1 MTKYNGFKNWNHWNV
16 SLWIQNDEPLYNTAR
31 LIRRK
36 HKNVKDAAQAMK
48 DILDEMG
55 LKKTPDGA
63 PYFASSLRCAL
74 LDL

>member
-16 SLWIQNDEPLYNTAR
+16 SLWIQNDYPLYNTAR

-63 PYFASSLRCAL
+63 PYSASSLRCAM

>member
-16 SLWIQNDEPLYNTAR
+16 SLWIQNDEPLYRMAKQV
-31 LIRRK
+31 RRR
-36 HKNVKDAAQAMK
+36 HKNVKDAAESLRVL
-48 DILDEMG
+48 LDDLG

-63 PYFASSLRCAL
+63 PYSASSLRCAL